1 MTLWLQQSGTLY
13 LPPAKPV
20 AKVLNTD
27 DYVTGTNLFFYASSE
42 RLLTVGHPYFEIPNT
57 AVPGTLAVPKVSGSQ
72 YRVFRCVLPDPNKFA
87 LIDKTVFNSERERLV
102 WKIRGLQ
109 LGRGGPLGLGTTGH
123 PLFNKVADTENPN
136 QYPPKE
142 TDEQRQNVSM
152 DPKQVQM
159 LIVGC
164 EPALGEHWDV
174 AKPCDGEVNQGQ
186 CPPIQLLNTVI
197 EDGDMCDIGFG
208 AANFKTLQE
217 DKSGVPLDI
226 VDSICKWPDL
236 IKMEQDVYGDRCF
249 FFTKKEQAY
258 ARHYFAR
265 AGTNGDSLPNGT
277 EEGGDQV
284 FFNPARNGDNLPQ
297 TNLGSYTYFPTVS
310 GSLVSSEGQLF
321 NRPYW
326 IQRAQGPNNAVCWNN
341 NLFLTVVDNTRN
353 TNFTISVYNQGAS
366 VPNPTQ
372 YVYKASEFNQY
383 LRHVE
388 EYDVELV
395 FQLCKVSLDPDILAH
410 LNVMDPTILENW
422 QLAFVPPPPQSIED
436 NYRYIRSLATKCPP
450 DETEAENKD
459 PYKKFSFWTVD
470 LTERFSSELSQFP
483 LGRKFLFQ
491 AGLQRSYTGSDN
503 YVRTKRVRNN
513 TAAGGTKRAK
523 RRRVN

>member
-1 MTLWLQQSGTLY
+1 MALWLQQSGKLY

-27 DYVTGTNLFFYASSE
+27 DYVVGTNLFFHASSE

-87 LIDKTVFNSERERLV
+87 LIDRTIYNSERERLV
-102 WKIRGLQ
+102 WKLKGLQ
-109 LGRGGPLGLGTTGH
+109 IGRGGPLGVGTSGH
-123 PLFNKVADTENPN
+123 PLFNKVLDTENPN
-136 QYPPKE
+136 TYPAKQ
-142 TDEQRQNVSM
+142 TDEQRQDVSM

-164 EPALGEHWDV
+164 EPAIGEHWDV
-174 AKPCDGEVNQGQ
+174 AKPCADEQTPGD

-197 EDGDMCDIGFG
+197 QDGDMCDTGFG
-208 AANFKTLQE
+208 AANFRTLQQ
-217 DKSGVPLDI
+217 DRSGVPLDI

-236 IKMEQDVYGDRCF
+236 IKMEQEVYGDKLF
-249 FFTKKEQAY
+249 FYTKKEQAY

-265 AGTNGDSLPNGT
+265 AGNNGDPMPDGT
-277 EEGGDQV
+277 QGQSQFYLNPKRDDDQ
-284 FFNPARNGDNLPQ
+284 LPQ
-297 TNLGSYTYFPTVS
+297 KNLGSHIYFPTVS

-321 NRPYW
+321 NKPYW

-341 NLFLTVVDNTRN
+341 NLFLTIVDNTRN
-353 TNFTISVYNQGAS
+353 TNFTISVYKTAATIA
-366 VPNPTQ
+366 NPDQ
-372 YVYKASEFNQY
+372 YTYKADDFNQY

-388 EYDVELV
+388 EYDVELI
-395 FQLCKVSLDPDILAH
+395 FQLCKVPLDPDVLAH
-410 LNVMDPTILENW
+410 LNAMDSSILDNW

-436 NYRYIRSLATKCPP
+436 NYRYITSLATRCPP

-459 PYKKFSFWTVD
+459 PYKKYNFWTVD
-470 LTERFSSELSQFP
+470 LQERFSAELSQFP

-491 AGLQRSYTGSDN
+491 TGMQRSNTSSSG
-503 YVRTKRVRNN
+503 TIKRLRSSS
-513 TAAGGTKRAK
+513 ASGTTRAK
-523 RRRVN
+523 RRRVK